1 MSGKRSTD
9 LLYGGTDVVDF
20 ADVKGVVEAIA
31 ALFHLGEISFR
42 GEHIPPYMDE
52 NGSASVFCRSMRLGA
67 LGPVHSAVLEAFDIK
82 QRVFIFEM
90 DFDRLFELRR
100 PQPLFKSLPRFPSVV
115 RDMALVVDENLPARE
130 PWDFVWLQQIPL
142 LEQVEIFDI
151 YRNPQLGAG
160 KKSLGYRLTYR
171 ANDRN
176 LTDEEVNDLHGEIV
190 AKVLKTFSA
199 ELR

>member
-1 MSGKRSTD
+1 
-9 LLYGGTDVVDF
+9 
-20 ADVKGVVEAIA
+20 
-31 ALFHLGEISFR
+31 
-42 GEHIPPYMDE
+42 
-52 NGSASVFCRSMRLGA
+52 
-67 LGPVHSAVLEAFDIK
+67 
-82 QRVFIFEM
+82 
-90 DFDRLFELRR
+90 
-100 PQPLFKSLPRFPSVV
+100 
-115 RDMALVVDENLPARE
+115 
-130 PWDFVWLQQIPL
+130 
-142 LEQVEIFDI
+142 VEIFDI